1 MALGES
7 TDQIIAYSRRGQANG
22 KKPYW
27 PWDYKD
33 FGPRLAFAYAPNFND
48 GLLRSLFGASGKT
61 SIRGGFG
68 IVYDHFGTALV
79 DTFDQNGS
87 FGLNTVISNAAS
99 VQTLDGGARFTG
111 IDNIPV
117 SSLDGPL
124 LQPAPSGPFPYTPPV
139 STSGNSLQQITFG
152 FDNNLRTPSSVTVDF
167 SITRHRPGELPSQ
180 PAYLTPPL
188 PCP

>member
-1 MALGES
+1 MPAFFFLMIRRPPRS
-7 TDQIIAYSRRGQANG
+7 TLF
-22 KKPYW
+22 PYTTL
-27 PWDYKD
+27 
-33 FGPRLAFAYAPNFND
+33 FRSAYAPNFND

-111 IDNIPV
+111 INNIPV
-117 SSLDGPL
+117 SSLHGPL
-124 LQPAPSGPFPYTPPV
+124 LSPAPSGPFPYTPPV
-139 STSGNSLQQITFG
+139 STPGNSLQQITFG
-152 FDNNLRTPSSVTVDF
+152 FDDKLRTPYSETVDF
-167 SITRHRPGELPSQ
+167 SISRELPGGLTVEA
-180 PAYLTPPL
+180 AYVGRFAHH
-188 PCP
+188 

>member
-61 SIRGGFG
+61 SIRGGG
-68 IVYDHFGTALV
+68 WIVYYHFRSARG
-79 DTFDQNGS
+79 F
-87 FGLNTVISNAAS
+87 
-99 VQTLDGGARFTG
+99 TLCQDWTLF
-111 IDNIPV
+111 
-117 SSLDGPL
+117 
-124 LQPAPSGPFPYTPPV
+124 
-139 STSGNSLQQITFG
+139 
-152 FDNNLRTPSSVTVDF
+152 LRTNIYHASRLPTTFSS
-167 SITRHRPGELPSQ
+167 
-180 PAYLTPPL
+180 APL
-188 PCP
+188 PR